1 MPAAGGS
8 AVAAALDRSRA
19 LDTLTP
25 DGPATV
31 RENWLGGITMEGRP
45 PEVLVGWK
53 VTVGSGGNAGP
64 VRLRVLRPGKNGTV
78 VGSGPVERLPS
89 TPGTYAFGLRPG
101 IPYDYRDAGLA
112 LDQEIGGH
120 AIVKTHAPEPEE
132 DAESDPARLYAVDVF
147 RPPLPDGARRVAYT
161 ERRMGQ
167 ELLVRGI
174 VETDSDE
181 DRLGDKTQDVGDLR
195 LLHARVAGRRGRF
208 LLVRARVRNV
218 GATVRDQAFI
228 VAPKEAWG
236 FSCPTRSDEFLRC
249 PGRPLPPG
257 GERTVGLLITGPYG
271 PARNRS
277 AAGRAY
283 PPTRI
288 EVASEGTDTNP
299 ADNAGPLT
307 PRLILRASRRNG
319 LRVSIAASHRG
330 TVRVVARAAGT
341 RIARSVRLRRPGRR
355 TITLTR
361 SKRFDKRGV
370 TITATLR
377 GARTTVG
384 EGEPRGAWDD
394 HGAAV
399 EVERAVDRRVVQW
412 HMAERSVRIQGRLR
426 KQELPVRARDRP
438 SRWPAALPRLVDSAL
453 KALRETP
460 RERRDGERA
469 DREPDQPPAGR
480 AVRGGV
486 QNPRGEPHDRDGHGQ
501 REQPVR
507 QAEVHRGER

>member
-1 MPAAGGS
+1 MGFGGGSGTGRSRHGRRRVWALIAAVVVPATGGS

-19 LDTLTP
+19 PDTLTP
-25 DGPATV
+25 DGPATI
-31 RENWLGGITMEGRP
+31 RENWLGGITLEGRP

-53 VTVGSGGNAGP
+53 VTVGSGGNAGR
-64 VRLRVLRPGKNGTV
+64 VRLRVLRPGKKGTM
-78 VGSGPVERLPS
+78 VGSGPVEQLPS

-101 IPYDYRDAGLA
+101 IPYDYRDVGLA
-112 LDQEIGGH
+112 LDQEVGGH

-132 DAESDPARLYAVDVF
+132 DAEADPARLYAIDVF
-147 RPPLPDGARRVAYT
+147 RPPLPDGARGVAYT

-174 VETDSDE
+174 IETDFDE

-218 GATVRDQAFI
+218 GDTVRDQAFI
-228 VAPKEAWG
+228 VPPMEAWG
-236 FSCPTRSDEFLRC
+236 FRCPTRADEFLRC
-249 PGRPLPPG
+249 PERPLPPG

-277 AAGRAY
+277 AVGRAY

-299 ADNAGPLT
+299 TDNAGPLT
-307 PRLILRASRRNG
+307 PRLVLHASRRNG

-330 TVRVVARAAGT
+330 TVRLVARAAGT

-361 SKRFDKRGV
+361 TKRFDKRSV

-377 GARTTVG
+377 GARTT
-384 EGEPRGAWDD
+384 A
-394 HGAAV
+394 
-399 EVERAVDRRVVQW
+399 
-412 HMAERSVRIQGRLR
+412 RI
-426 KQELPVRARDRP
+426 
-438 SRWPAALPRLVDSAL
+438 
-453 KALRETP
+453 
-460 RERRDGERA
+460 
-469 DREPDQPPAGR
+469 
-480 AVRGGV
+480 
-486 QNPRGEPHDRDGHGQ
+486 
-501 REQPVR
+501 
-507 QAEVHRGER
+507 